1 MSTEIQDE
9 IKEILE
15 AEVVETTDPS
25 ENTEVVE
32 ESTEE
37 VIEETEE
44 VKPEEVEPV
53 LEEKPKKK
61 PKSMEERSKKLQ
73 RDTWTMREA
82 ERKANEAAD
91 RAQGILD
98 KLEAKQ
104 AASELI
110 ESKPLS
116 ENYDTHEDYNEA
128 LMDWKIAGNKTP
140 VAKAKP
146 TQAPR
151 DDSEWQETRLDAM
164 EAHEDFAENEGN
176 LTKDLQ
182 FRYQTANSQEQLD
195 KMVAEVG
202 QITDIIID
210 SKDSTQLVQF
220 LGKNRSIAKKIG
232 RLSPMKA
239 AIEIGMLQERLNS
252 KPKKQIT
259 KAPRPIDKPRGGGS
273 APKASSNDTDA
284 WIRQRNEQE
293 KQGRN

>member
-15 AEVVETTDPS
+15 AEVVETTEPA
-25 ENTEVVE
+25 EIIETVE
-32 ESTEE
+32 ETTEE

-44 VKPEEVEPV
+44 ETPEPV

-61 PKSMEERSKKLQ
+61 KTMEERSKKLQ
-73 RDTWTMREA
+73 HDTWAMREA
-82 ERKANEAAD
+82 ERASKAATAETKAVLDELKAERAKTELAA
-91 RAQGILD
+91 
-98 KLEAKQ
+98 
-104 AASELI
+104 
-110 ESKPLS
+110 SKPLS
-116 ENYDTHEDYNEA
+116 ESYDTHEEYNEA
-128 LMDWKIAGNKTP
+128 LMDWKIAGRAEPK
-140 VAKAKP
+140 AKAQP

-151 DDSEWQETRLDAM
+151 DDSEWQDKRLDAI
-164 EAHEDFAENEGN
+164 EAHDDFEENEGN

-182 FRYQTANSQEQLD
+182 FRLQTATNDEQFN
-195 KMVAEVG
+195 KMRAEVG

-220 LGKNRSIAKKIG
+220 LGKNRSVARKIG
-232 RLSPMKA
+232 RLTPMKA

-273 APKASSNDTDA
+273 APKVSSNDTDA